1 MRALL
6 TDAHTMAARDW
17 RVPYHHDN
25 DQEFLFSSASSAYAL
40 SASSASSASSAYA
53 LSSQP
58 HRQDQPKHS
67 GGPTAVEQEPCLAWK
82 YISLIRS
89 DFNDETSFHFKIE
102 GSMFL

>member
-17 RVPYHHDN
+17 RVLRHDR
-25 DQEFLFSSASSAYAL
+25 DHEFLFSSASSAYAL

-67 GGPTAVEQEPCLAWK
+67 GGPTAVEQEPCLA
-82 YISLIRS
+82 
-89 DFNDETSFHFKIE
+89 
-102 GSMFL
+102 

>member
-17 RVPYHHDN
+17 RVLRHDR
-25 DQEFLFSSASSAYAL
+25 DHEFLFSSASSAYAL
-40 SASSASSASSAYA
+40 SASSAYA

-67 GGPTAVEQEPCLAWK
+67 GGTTDMEQEPCLA
-82 YISLIRS
+82 
-89 DFNDETSFHFKIE
+89 
-102 GSMFL
+102 

>member
-17 RVPYHHDN
+17 RVLHHDH
-25 DQEFLFSSASSAYAL
+25 EFLFSSASSAYAL
-40 SASSASSASSAYA
+40 SASSAYA

-67 GGPTAVEQEPCLAWK
+67 GGPTAVEQEPCLA
-82 YISLIRS
+82 
-89 DFNDETSFHFKIE
+89 
-102 GSMFL
+102 